1 MPVHIGYALRM
12 SMASRTALGV
22 AVLRAAH
29 QVLDGR
35 PLILEDPIALPL
47 LDADTRAWVWS
58 APAELQSAP
67 ARGLRGHVV
76 TRSRVAE
83 DRLLASLS
91 RGVTQYVI
99 LGAGYD
105 TFAYRQ
111 PEATR
116 SLRIVEVDQAG
127 TQQDKR
133 QRLAAAQIAEP
144 ANVQFASVDFTR
156 EDVAECLRAEGVDGS
171 APTCFSWLGV
181 SMYLDAASND
191 AVFRYV
197 ARQPVGSELVFTF
210 APAVAE
216 GADSPGRG
224 WLAEQAAQV
233 GEPWKTFYDPP
244 ALARHLQSI
253 GFSSVWMPAPAELAA
268 AYFLDRPDDLPL
280 PRRRTLVAAVV

>member
-1 MPVHIGYALRM
+1 M

-29 QVLDGR
+29 QVLDAR

-91 RGVTQYVI
+91 RGVRQYVI

-111 PEATR
+111 PEAT
-116 SLRIVEVDQAG
+116 SGVRIIEIDQAV

-133 QRLAAAQIAEP
+133 KRLAAAQIAEP
-144 ANVQFASVDFTR
+144 ANVRFASVDFAR
-156 EDVAECLRAEGVDGS
+156 EDVAECLRAEGVDGT

-197 ARQPVGSELVFTF
+197 ARQPAGSELVFTF
-210 APAVAE
+210 APAAAE
-216 GADSPGRG
+216 GADSPDESARGR
-224 WLAEQAAQV
+224 LAEHAAQV

-244 ALARHLQSI
+244 ALARHLESI

-268 AYFLDRPDDLPL
+268 AYFVDRPDDLPL